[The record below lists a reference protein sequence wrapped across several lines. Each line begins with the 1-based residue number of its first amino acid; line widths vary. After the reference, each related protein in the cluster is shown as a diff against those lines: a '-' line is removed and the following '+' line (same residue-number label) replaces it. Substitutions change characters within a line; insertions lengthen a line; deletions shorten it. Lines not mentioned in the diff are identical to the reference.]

1 MTIARNPGYDRGPM
15 RIPLYQVDA
24 FADRAFAGNPA
35 AVCLLEE
42 WPPDSL
48 LQSIALENN
57 LSETAFLVPDG
68 LVWRLRWFTPR
79 VEVDLC
85 GHATLASAHV
95 VFENFQHQAQKVEF
109 ETRSGR
115 LTVYR
120 NGPVLSMEFPA
131 NPPATVPAPQGLAD
145 ALGAAPEAVLAAQ
158 SICVAVFGDERTIR
172 ALSPDFRRLARLD
185 SMLTAVTAPGDEVD
199 FVSRCFA
206 PGAGIDEDPVTGSA
220 HCALAPYWADRLG
233 KTALT
238 ARQVSARGGRLA
250 CTMQGDRVVI
260 AGRAAPYLSGT
271 IELP

>member
-1 MTIARNPGYDRGPM
+1 M

-24 FADRAFAGNPA
+24 FADQVFAGNPA

-42 WPPDSL
+42 WPPDAL

-57 LSETAFLVPDG
+57 LSETAFLVPEG
-68 LVWRLRWFTPR
+68 AHWRLRWFTPK

-95 VFENFQHQAQKVEF
+95 VFDRLGGKAQKVEF
-109 ETRSGR
+109 KTRSGR

-120 NGPVLSMEFPA
+120 NGPVLSMDFPA
-131 NPPATVPAPQGLAD
+131 SPPKPVDEPPGLAQ
-145 ALGAAPEAVLAAQ
+145 ALGASPEAVLAGGSVCLA
-158 SICVAVFGDERTIR
+158 IFADERAVR
-172 ALSPDFRRLARLD
+172 ALDPDFRRLAVLNGGI
-185 SMLTAVTAPGDEVD
+185 TAATAPGEEVD

-206 PGAGIDEDPVTGSA
+206 PAAGIDEDPVTGSA

-238 ARQVSARGGRLA
+238 ARQVSSRGGRLA

-260 AGRAAPYLSGT
+260 SGRTALYLTGT

>member
-1 MTIARNPGYDRGPM
+1 M

-24 FADRAFAGNPA
+24 FADRAFAGKPA

-42 WPPDSL
+42 WPEDSL

-57 LSETAFLVPDG
+57 LSETAFLVPEG

-95 VFENFQHQAQKVEF
+95 VFENIQQRAQKVEF

-131 NPPATVPAPQGLAD
+131 NPPAPAPVPGGLAEV
-145 ALGAAPEAVLAAQ
+145 LGAAPEAVLTAQ
-158 SICVAVFGDERTIR
+158 FIWVAVFGDEAVVR
-172 ALSPDFRRLARLD
+172 ALDPDFRRLAALNGGI
-185 SMLTAVTAPGDEVD
+185 TAATAPGDEVD

-206 PGAGIDEDPVTGSA
+206 PGKGIDEDPVTGSA

-238 ARQVSARGGRLA
+238 ARQVSERGGRLA
-250 CTMQGDRVVI
+250 CTLQGDRVVI
-260 AGRAAPYLSGT
+260 SGRATPYLSGT

>member
-1 MTIARNPGYDRGPM
+1 M

-24 FADRAFAGNPA
+24 FADRAFAGKPA

-42 WPPDSL
+42 WPEDSL

-57 LSETAFLVPDG
+57 LSETAFLVPEG

-95 VFENFQHQAQKVEF
+95 VFENIQQQAQKVEF

-131 NPPATVPAPQGLAD
+131 NPPAPAPVPGGLAEV
-145 ALGAAPEAVLAAQ
+145 LGAAPEAVLTAQ
-158 SICVAVFGDERTIR
+158 FIWVAVFGDEAVVR
-172 ALSPDFRRLARLD
+172 ALDPDFRRLAALNGGI
-185 SMLTAVTAPGDEVD
+185 TAATAPGDEVD
-199 FVSRCFA
+199 FVSRCFG
-206 PGAGIDEDPVTGSA
+206 PGKGIDEDAVTGSA

-238 ARQVSARGGRLA
+238 ARQVSERGGRLA
-250 CTMQGDRVVI
+250 CTLQGDRVVI
-260 AGRAAPYLSGT
+260 SGRAAPYLSGT

>member
-1 MTIARNPGYDRGPM
+1 M

-42 WPPDSL
+42 WPGDSL
-48 LQSIALENN
+48 LQAIAQENN
-57 LSETAFLVPDG
+57 LSETAFLVPEG
-68 LVWRLRWFTPR
+68 AHWRLRWFTPQ

-95 VFENFQHQAQKVEF
+95 VFERLGGEARKVEF

-115 LTVYR
+115 LAVYR
-120 NGPVLSMEFPA
+120 NGPVLSMDFPA
-131 NPPATVPAPQGLAD
+131 NPPEPLAEPAGLAE
-145 ALGAAPEAVLAAQ
+145 ALGAPPEAVLAGGW
-158 SICVAVFGDERTIR
+158 VWLAVFADEATVR
-172 ALSPDFRRLARLD
+172 ALDPDFRQLAALNGGI
-185 SMLTAVTAPGDEVD
+185 TAATAPGDEVD

-250 CTMQGDRVVI
+250 CTMQGDRVAI
-260 AGRAAPYLSGT
+260 AGRTALYLTGT

>member
-1 MTIARNPGYDRGPM
+1 M

-35 AVCLLEE
+35 AVCLLED
-42 WPPDSL
+42 WPRDSL
-48 LQSIALENN
+48 LQAIAEENN
-57 LSETAFLVPDG
+57 LSETAFLVPEG
-68 LVWRLRWFTPR
+68 LHWRLRWFTPR

-95 VFENFQHQAQKVEF
+95 VFEHIQQKAQKVEF

-120 NGPVLSMEFPA
+120 NGPALSMEFPA
-131 NPPATVPAPQGLAD
+131 NPPQPVSGRPGLAE
-145 ALGAAPEAVLAAQ
+145 ALGAPPEAVLVGGSMWLAIFA
-158 SICVAVFGDERTIR
+158 DEGTVR
-172 ALSPDFRRLARLD
+172 ALDPDFRQLAAMN
-185 SMLTAVTAPGDEVD
+185 SGITAATAPGDEVD

-238 ARQVSARGGRLA
+238 ARQVSERGGRLA
-250 CTMQGDRVVI
+250 CTLQGDRVI
-260 AGRAAPYLSGT
+260 ISGRAAPYLSGT

>member
-1 MTIARNPGYDRGPM
+1 M

-42 WPPDSL
+42 WPADSL

-57 LSETAFLVPDG
+57 LSETAFLVPEG
-68 LVWRLRWFTPR
+68 LVWRLRWFTPK

-95 VFENFQHQAQKVEF
+95 VFEHVHREAQKVEF

-131 NPPATVPAPQGLAD
+131 NPPEAAPEPEGLAD
-145 ALGAAPEAVLAAQ
+145 ALGAAPEAVLEAPFM
-158 SICVAVFGDERTIR
+158 CVAVFPDETSVR
-172 ALSPDFRRLARLD
+172 ALEPDFRRLAAVN
-185 SMLTAVTAPGDEVD
+185 SGITAATAPGGEVD

-238 ARQVSARGGRLA
+238 ARQVSERGGRLA

-260 AGRAAPYLSGT
+260 SGRAAPYLSGT

>member
-1 MTIARNPGYDRGPM
+1 M

-24 FADRAFAGNPA
+24 FADRAFAGKPA

-42 WPPDSL
+42 WPEDSL

-57 LSETAFLVPDG
+57 LSETAFLVPEG

-95 VFENFQHQAQKVEF
+95 VFENIQQRAQKVEF

-131 NPPATVPAPQGLAD
+131 NPPAPAPVPGGLAEV
-145 ALGAAPEAVLAAQ
+145 LGAAPEAVLTAQ
-158 SICVAVFGDERTIR
+158 FIWVAVFGDEAVVR
-172 ALSPDFRRLARLD
+172 ALDPDFRRLAALNGGI
-185 SMLTAVTAPGDEVD
+185 TAATAPGDEVD

-206 PGAGIDEDPVTGSA
+206 PGKGIDEDPVTGSA

-238 ARQVSARGGRLA
+238 ARQVSERGGRLA
-250 CTMQGDRVVI
+250 CTLQGDRVVI
-260 AGRAAPYLSGT
+260 SGRAAPYLSGT

>member
-1 MTIARNPGYDRGPM
+1 M

-42 WPPDSL
+42 WPADSL

-57 LSETAFLVPDG
+57 LSETAFLVPEG
-68 LVWRLRWFTPR
+68 LVWRLRWFTPK

-95 VFENFQHQAQKVEF
+95 IFEHIHREMQKVEF

-115 LTVYR
+115 LAVYR

-131 NPPATVPAPQGLAD
+131 NPPEAAVEPEGLAD
-145 ALGAAPEAVLAAQ
+145 ALGAAPEAVLEAPF
-158 SICVAVFGDERTIR
+158 IWVAVFPDESSVR
-172 ALSPDFRRLARLD
+172 ALRPDFRRLAALNGGI
-185 SMLTAVTAPGDEVD
+185 TAATAPGGEVD

-220 HCALAPYWADRLG
+220 HCALAPYWADRFG

-238 ARQVSARGGRLA
+238 ARQVSERGGRLA

-260 AGRAAPYLSGT
+260 SGRAAPYLSGT

>member
-1 MTIARNPGYDRGPM
+1 M

-42 WPPDSL
+42 WPADSL

-57 LSETAFLVPDG
+57 LSETAFLVPEG
-68 LVWRLRWFTPR
+68 LVWRLRWFTPK

-95 VFENFQHQAQKVEF
+95 VFEHVHREAQKVEF

-120 NGPVLSMEFPA
+120 NGPVLSMEIPA
-131 NPPATVPAPQGLAD
+131 NPPEAAAEPEGLAD
-145 ALGAAPEAVLAAQ
+145 ALGAAPEAVLEAPF
-158 SICVAVFGDERTIR
+158 IWVAVFPDEPSVQ
-172 ALSPDFRRLARLD
+172 ALRPDFRRLAALNGGI
-185 SMLTAVTAPGDEVD
+185 TAATAPGGEVD

-238 ARQVSARGGRLA
+238 ARQVSERGGRLA

-260 AGRAAPYLSGT
+260 SGRAAPYLSGT

>member
-1 MTIARNPGYDRGPM
+1 M

-35 AVCLLEE
+35 AVCLLED
-42 WPPDSL
+42 WPEDSL
-48 LQSIALENN
+48 LQAIAAENN
-57 LSETAFLVPDG
+57 LSETAFLAPEG
-68 LVWRLRWFTPR
+68 AHWRLRWFTPK

-95 VFENFQHQAQKVEF
+95 VFEHVRRETRTVAF

-115 LTVYR
+115 LTVSR

-131 NPPATVPAPQGLAD
+131 NPPEAIAAPAGLAE
-145 ALGAAPEAVLAAQ
+145 ALGAAPEAVLEARFI
-158 SICVAVFGDERTIR
+158 SVAIFPDEPSVR
-172 ALSPDFRRLARLD
+172 ALRPDFRRLAALN
-185 SMLTAVTAPGDEVD
+185 SGITAATAPGEEVD

-206 PGAGIDEDPVTGSA
+206 PGHGIDEDPVTGSA
-220 HCALAPYWADRLG
+220 HCALAPYWAARLG

-250 CTMQGDRVVI
+250 CAIQGDRVVI
-260 AGRAAPYLSGT
+260 SGRAAPYLSGT